1 MNNFLEGVLLKL
13 SGAKKGRDFNKE
25 YQIFLAPDG
34 GALRP
39 SSGLASRSALGR
51 AGSPTATRAVSPDDK
66 RLIATLDSED
76 EANSLCNA
84 LQRHDPAYA
93 GQYWIYDPEM
103 CKTID
108 AIQARGNFTVSW
120 RYVRNK

>member
-13 SGAKKGRDFNKE
+13 SGAKKGRDYNKE
-25 YQIFLAPDG
+25 YQIFF
-34 GALRP
+34 
-39 SSGLASRSALGR
+39 
-51 AGSPTATRAVSPDDK
+51 TRAVTPDDK

-108 AIQARGNFTVSW
+108 AIQARGHFTVSW

>member
-25 YQIFLAPDG
+25 YQIFF
-34 GALRP
+34 
-39 SSGLASRSALGR
+39 AS
-51 AGSPTATRAVSPDDK
+51 TATRAMSPDDK